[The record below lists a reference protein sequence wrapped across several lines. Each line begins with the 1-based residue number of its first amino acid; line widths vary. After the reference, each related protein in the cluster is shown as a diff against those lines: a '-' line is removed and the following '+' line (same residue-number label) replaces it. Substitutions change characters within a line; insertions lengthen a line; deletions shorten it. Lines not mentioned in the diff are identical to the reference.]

1 MSRLYIRAKGSRS
14 ELTRTAVD
22 HAQAE
27 ILYNFDGGG
36 SAIGSLRLEADN
48 SPDRSEIVYTVY
60 HTNKRTGAEKML
72 SRWTVRKDSPE
83 KVNVIYPVPPKQP
96 KLF

>member
-1 MSRLYIRAKGSRS
+1 MSRLYIRAKGHRS
-14 ELTRTAVD
+14 EVTRTAID

-36 SAIGSLRLEADN
+36 SALGSLRLEALN
-48 SPDRSEIVYTVY
+48 SSDRSHITYTVY
-60 HTNKRTGAEKML
+60 YTDKVNGSVKML
-72 SRWTVRKDSPE
+72 SRWVIYKDHP
-83 KVNVIYPVPPKQP
+83 NDVIVVYPVPPKQP